1 MIQKAV
7 HSYTLWY
14 TFGTGLYQGTSNG
27 CLVEKGSR
35 YSGFSA
41 MTIYMH
47 TYNEE
52 MESAM
57 RELHHAGCYA
67 IRQPEA

>member
-7 HSYTLWY
+7 HPYTLRH
-14 TFGTGLYQGTSNG
+14 TFGTGPYQGTSNG
-27 CLVEKGSR
+27 CLVEKGPR

-47 TYNEE
+47 TCNED

-57 RELHHAGCYA
+57 RELHHAGC
-67 IRQPEA
+67 